1 VNGTDKS
8 DLNCTILIGNP
19 LFMGIDRDFVG
30 RWDMVIHHEE
40 CEFPSWFELDADG
53 KGQFVGQFGS
63 ARPIEHAASEDGL
76 LTFSMPKQY
85 EPRTDDM
92 EFRGCMEGEILRGT
106 TTHHDG
112 SGMRWSAFRA
122 PELPYR
128 DVTWA
133 SPSNLFAGGLSNW
146 EARSPEMPF
155 HWSIADGM
163 LVNAQAGSD
172 LVHKHAYSDIRLIAE
187 YKYPA
192 GSNSGIYLRG
202 RYEFQ
207 IVDDFGKEPSWGS
220 SGAIY
225 GFLVPSANA
234 INAAGEWNR
243 VEIEI
248 VGRWV
253 TVDLNGMRIIDRR
266 EIPGIT
272 GGALD
277 SNEGKPGTLFIQ
289 GDHGPV
295 TFRRLDLSEAG

>member
-1 VNGTDKS
+1 
-8 DLNCTILIGNP
+8 
-19 LFMGIDRDFVG
+19 MGIDREFVG
-30 RWDMVIHHEE
+30 RWDMVVHHEAGD
-40 CEFPSWFELDADG
+40 FPSWFELDGEG

-63 ARPIEHAASEDGL
+63 ARPIERCVCGDGM
-76 LTFSMPKQY
+76 LTFSLPKQY
-85 EPRTDDM
+85 EPRPDDM
-92 EFRGCMEGEILRGT
+92 EFRGCMEGEVLRGT
-106 TTHHDG
+106 TTHYDG
-112 SGMRWSAFRA
+112 SGMRWSARRA
-122 PELPYR
+122 PELPQR
-128 DVTWA
+128 SAAWGPTQ
-133 SPSNLFAGGLSNW
+133 NLIEGTLSNW
-146 EARSPEMPF
+146 EARSPAMPF
-155 HWSIADGM
+155 HWTIDGGA

-172 LVHKHAYSDIRLIAE
+172 LILREAHGDFRLVAE

-207 IVDDFGKEPSWGS
+207 IVDDYGKDPSWGS

-234 INAAGEWNR
+234 VHAAGEWNR
-243 VEIEI
+243 VEIEL

-253 TVDLNGMRIIDRR
+253 TVDLNGTRIIEGR

-277 SNEGKPGTLFIQ
+277 SNECDPGRLFLQ

-295 TFRRLDLSEAG
+295 TFRRVEVSLAQ

>member
-1 VNGTDKS
+1 MS
-8 DLNCTILIGNP
+8 
-19 LFMGIDRDFVG
+19 IDRAFLG
-30 RWDMVIHHEE
+30 RWDMEIHHEDGD
-40 CEFPSWFELDADG
+40 FPSWFELNPDG
-53 KGQFVGQFGS
+53 SGQFVGQFGS
-63 ARPIEHAASEDGL
+63 ARPIQSASCDDGV
-76 LTFSMPKQY
+76 LTFSLPRQY
-85 EPRTDDM
+85 EPRQDEM
-92 EFRGCMEGEILRGT
+92 EFRGCMEGDVVRGT

-112 SGMRWSAFRA
+112 SGMRWSATPS

-128 DVTWA
+128 ELGWG
-133 SPSNLFAGGLSNW
+133 SPTSLIKADLANW
-146 EARSPEMPF
+146 RPRSPEMPF
-155 HWSIADGM
+155 NWSIQDGM
-163 LVNAQAGSD
+163 LDNSEAGSD
-172 LVHKHAYSDIRLIAE
+172 LVLRDAYGDLRLVAE

-225 GFLVPSANA
+225 GFLVPTENA
-234 INAAGEWNR
+234 IYAAGEWNR
-243 VEIEI
+243 VEIEL

-253 TVDLNGMRIIDRR
+253 TVDLNGVRIIDRR

-277 SNEGKPGTLFIQ
+277 SNEGTPGTMFLQ

-295 TFRRLDLSEAG
+295 TFRRVDVSLPS

>member
-1 VNGTDKS
+1 M
-8 DLNCTILIGNP
+8 I
-19 LFMGIDRDFVG
+19 
-30 RWDMVIHHEE
+30 IHHEDGD
-40 CEFPSWFELDADG
+40 FPSWFELNSDG
-53 KGQFVGQFGS
+53 SGQFVGQFGS
-63 ARPIEHAASEDGL
+63 ARPIQTASCADGV
-76 LTFSMPKQY
+76 LTFSLPRQY
-85 EPRTDDM
+85 EPRQDDM
-92 EFRGCMEGEILRGT
+92 EFRGCMEGEVMRGT

-112 SGMRWSAFRA
+112 SGMRWSANPS

-128 DVTWA
+128 ELSWGSAA
-133 SPSNLFAGGLSNW
+133 SLIKGDLVNW
-146 EARSPEMPF
+146 RPRSPGMSF
-155 HWSIADGM
+155 NWSIQDGM
-163 LVNAQAGSD
+163 LINSEAGSD
-172 LVHKHAYSDIRLIAE
+172 LVLQEAHGDMRLVAE

-225 GFLVPSANA
+225 GFLVPTENA
-234 INAAGEWNR
+234 IYAAGEWNR
-243 VEIEI
+243 VEIEL

-253 TVDLNGMRIIDRR
+253 TVDLNGVRIIDRR

-277 SNEGKPGTLFIQ
+277 SNEATPGAMFLQ

-295 TFRRLDLSEAG
+295 TFRRVDVSMPL